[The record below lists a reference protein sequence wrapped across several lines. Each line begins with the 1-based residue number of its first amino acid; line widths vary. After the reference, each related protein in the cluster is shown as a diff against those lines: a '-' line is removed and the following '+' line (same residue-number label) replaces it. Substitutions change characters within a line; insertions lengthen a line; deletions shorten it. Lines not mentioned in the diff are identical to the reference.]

1 MLVEG
6 VAVKGVYRQK
16 MGLGCQG
23 EVRNSLFWGG
33 LAEMG
38 GRGDL
43 RSEFSSFRWVGCVGW
58 LLLCPTSMN

>member
-16 MGLGCQG
+16 MGFGCQG
-23 EVRNSLFWGG
+23 GARDSLFLGG

-38 GRGDL
+38 GGGDL
-43 RSEFSSFRWVGCVGW
+43 RSEFFHSVGLGRVDW

>member
-23 EVRNSLFWGG
+23 EVGILCFWGG

-43 RSEFSSFRWVGCVGW
+43 RSEFFHSVGLGVWVGYCYVQQA
-58 LLLCPTSMN
+58 